1 LKFLQTLDGK
11 ALLEDAPPATNVL
24 ARQLRWRVEGGPYG
38 RSWPW
43 MFGWIDLVEAGWR
56 VALHDRHL
64 HHRLCAFGSCALLT
78 RHPRGI
84 AEGLIFGG
92 SAADVR
98 DGEDLPSMADVRD
111 DLVLEEARA
120 PQLLLER
127 TGASALADP
136 AQESGATVALGQLS
150 NRLAVEQLAAR
161 LVKS

>member
-1 LKFLQTLDGK
+1 MKFLQTLDGK

-56 VALHDRHL
+56 VALDDRHL
-64 HHRLCAFGSCALLT
+64 HHCLCAFGSCALLT

-84 AEGLIFGG
+84 AEGW
-92 SAADVR
+92 
-98 DGEDLPSMADVRD
+98 
-111 DLVLEEARA
+111 
-120 PQLLLER
+120 

-150 NRLAVEQLAAR
+150 NRLAVEQLAAC

>member
-1 LKFLQTLDGK
+1 
-11 ALLEDAPPATNVL
+11 
-24 ARQLRWRVEGGPYG
+24 
-38 RSWPW
+38 

-56 VALHDRHL
+56 VALDDRHL
-64 HHRLCAFGSCALLT
+64 HHCLCAFGSRALLT

-92 SAADVR
+92 SA
-98 DGEDLPSMADVRD
+98 
-111 DLVLEEARA
+111 
-120 PQLLLER
+120 
-127 TGASALADP
+127 GASALADP

>member
-1 LKFLQTLDGK
+1 MNFLQTLDGK

-24 ARQLRWRVEGGPYG
+24 ARQLHWRVEGGPYG

-56 VALHDRHL
+56 VALDDRHL
-64 HHRLCAFGSCALLT
+64 HHCLCAFGSCALLT

-92 SAADVR
+92 SA
-98 DGEDLPSMADVRD
+98 GS
-111 DLVLEEARA
+111 
-120 PQLLLER
+120 
-127 TGASALADP
+127 SALADP
-136 AQESGATVALGQLS
+136 AQESGAIVALGQLS
-150 NRLAVEQLAAR
+150 NRLAVEQLVAR